1 MSESKF
7 DLCSRALQRVGCKAI
22 TSFDDNTTES
32 IVAGREYDPLLE
44 AKLCGPPRW
53 RFAAT
58 QYDLNLVTGEPK
70 ARWSYIFQ
78 IPADCLVLHAVTDG
92 QVPVPYDRYGDKI
105 YADQDQGLVADYTYR
120 PDESLFPAYF
130 REALVVELAAKFAL
144 GIKRNSSMAA
154 DLRGE
159 AEKIAWPRAR
169 ILDSQQQTT
178 RRVRATR
185 LTGVRG

>member
-58 QYDLNLVTGEPK
+58 QYELNLIDGEPK
-70 ARWSYIFQ
+70 ARWSYIWQ
-78 IPADCLVLHAVTDG
+78 IPADCLALHAVTDAL
-92 QVPVPYDRYGDKI
+92 DYGVKVTGTTVHLVDDGVDTGPILAQETVAVSPDDTEETLHERIKSVERVLL
-105 YADQDQGLVADYTYR
+105 ADVVT
-120 PDESLFPAYF
+120 
-130 REALVVELAAKFAL
+130 AL
-144 GIKRNSSMAA
+144 
-154 DLRGE
+154 
-159 AEKIAWPRAR
+159 
-169 ILDSQQQTT
+169 TT
-178 RRVRATR
+178 R
-185 LTGVRG
+185 GVVTDGRKAHIP

>member
-22 TSFDDNTTES
+22 TSFEDNTTES

-53 RFAAT
+53 RFASKQFA
-58 QYDLNLVTGEPK
+58 LNLVDDEPL
-70 ARWSYIFQ
+70 ARWSYVWQ
-78 IPADCLVLHAVTDG
+78 VPADCLALHAVTDG
-92 QVPVPYDRYGDKI
+92 QVPVPFDRYGDKI
-105 YADQDQGLVADYTYR
+105 YADFNEGLVADYTYR

-130 REALVVELAAKFAL
+130 REGLVVELSAKFAL
-144 GIKRNSSMAA
+144 AIKRNSSMAA

-169 ILDSQQQTT
+169 TLDSQQQTT

-185 LTGVRG
+185 LTGIRG